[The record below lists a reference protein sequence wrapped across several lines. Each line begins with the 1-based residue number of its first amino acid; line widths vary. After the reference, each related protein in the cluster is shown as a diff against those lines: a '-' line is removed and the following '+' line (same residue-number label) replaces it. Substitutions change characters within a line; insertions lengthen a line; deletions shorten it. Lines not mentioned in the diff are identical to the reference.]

1 MVEEEERLIGRPGL
15 RLRGFRR
22 PRPRPRFRPPSRLRP
37 HLQDN
42 EEKELEEMMAALGEN
57 SPLKAEFEKFMK
69 EQLGGGTG
77 PRRLAQLGS
86 GQFQSCVWMDSS
98 KFLLPTFIVETTDNA
113 TKLDLTMYSSQ
124 TFEAPDNPYHPV
136 EHLDIMCHSMKHRS
150 DLIC

>member
-86 GQFQSCVWMDSS
+86 GQFQSCVWIIPLSFFYQHLLS
-98 KFLLPTFIVETTDNA
+98 KPQIMQLEYTNA
-113 TKLDLTMYSSQ
+113 CMIESLHNVNCRGPFAL
-124 TFEAPDNPYHPV
+124 
-136 EHLDIMCHSMKHRS
+136 
-150 DLIC
+150 

>member
-1 MVEEEERLIGRPGL
+1 MVEEEERAIGRPGL

-42 EEKELEEMMAALGEN
+42 EERELEEMMAALGEN

-77 PRRLAQLGS
+77 PRRLVQHGCQLIKL
-86 GQFQSCVWMDSS
+86 FQCCSTFGLIPSFYDQLNCR
-98 KFLLPTFIVETTDNA
+98 FLSNI
-113 TKLDLTMYSSQ
+113 
-124 TFEAPDNPYHPV
+124 
-136 EHLDIMCHSMKHRS
+136 
-150 DLIC
+150 

>member
-1 MVEEEERLIGRPGL
+1 MVEEEERAIGRPGL

-42 EEKELEEMMAALGEN
+42 EERELEEMMAALGEN

-77 PRRLAQLGS
+77 PRRLAQLGCRVS
-86 GQFQSCVWMDSS
+86 THKTISMLRNSLQSLDGFQLSM
-98 KFLLPTFIVETTDNA
+98 I
-113 TKLDLTMYSSQ
+113 DLT
-124 TFEAPDNPYHPV
+124 
-136 EHLDIMCHSMKHRS
+136 S
-150 DLIC
+150 DLKTSTSSC